1 MPSRAFEKR
10 RKKRMREERPDS
22 TIGKDLTTL
31 KSQLGKLLGLFGG
44 PEDEQPTAKIRQTL
58 AERDQETARRLGRKA
73 AKPSPPALHP
83 AQMRPRDRP
92 GRREPA
98 DPFPGQGRREPAKAV
113 SRPAKAVSRPATPA
127 PQPPDADITSDMDL
141 RLAPTEFQTRIPRRF
156 APQAAYDTP
165 APPPQGGPAHVT
177 RGKREPMRQ
186 ADGAPPAHVLRKG
199 PDYPQFQRGQDI
211 SIDYGAQASRGFPQ
225 GVGAKPAVPPS
236 GPRGPASRGFPG
248 GVPLGAA
255 EQGPEPLPASPRLQ
269 EAVSNIDAD
278 PHPGIDTEII
288 GLQLAH
294 SGQDSPNVSRA
305 ENGKIAV
312 TLPDSLTKGKHGEGL
327 TTEKFEVSKDGTIS
341 NIDDVAPTARPYVT
355 SAGKAISLW
364 GKMPEGITPEGAEK
378 NLNSGKWDPSTGPG
392 KDYIKF
398 KEAKNKAD
406 IQALKMAGKDPEGD
420 NKGFMR
426 SIAGKV
432 GGAAGKVGGAVLRD
446 PLISGLL
453 GYEPD
458 VPQTRRP
465 ALHPAQMPPRFDLS
479 GFKRIQGR
487 D

>member
-1 MPSRAFEKR
+1 
-10 RKKRMREERPDS
+10 
-22 TIGKDLTTL
+22 
-31 KSQLGKLLGLFGG
+31 
-44 PEDEQPTAKIRQTL
+44 
-58 AERDQETARRLGRKA
+58 
-73 AKPSPPALHP
+73 
-83 AQMRPRDRP
+83 
-92 GRREPA
+92 
-98 DPFPGQGRREPAKAV
+98 
-113 SRPAKAVSRPATPA
+113 
-127 PQPPDADITSDMDL
+127 
-141 RLAPTEFQTRIPRRF
+141 
-156 APQAAYDTP
+156 
-165 APPPQGGPAHVT
+165 
-177 RGKREPMRQ
+177 
-186 ADGAPPAHVLRKG
+186 
-199 PDYPQFQRGQDI
+199 
-211 SIDYGAQASRGFPQ
+211 
-225 GVGAKPAVPPS
+225 
-236 GPRGPASRGFPG
+236 
-248 GVPLGAA
+248 
-255 EQGPEPLPASPRLQ
+255 
-269 EAVSNIDAD
+269 VSNIDAD